1 MKGMIIKLKQQEK
14 EILGE
19 KQKEE
24 KDTKRK
30 IKFNKKIIIYIAIF
44 LVVVYVIYT
53 IYLLIKQPTDI
64 FTLEEGTL
72 YAEETD
78 IGYVIRDEVVV
89 QGENYKNGME
99 KIKSEGEKVAVN
111 EAVFRYYTKNE
122 DSLKSKIAELD
133 TKIQEAMAEED
144 ESLFTSDMKL
154 LENQIDD
161 KLKNISQIT
170 DTSRLEEEKK
180 EIDDLVTK
188 KAKTAGESSPQGSYL
203 RQLINERKGYEN
215 ELNSGAEYV
224 KAPMSGIVSYRVDGL
239 EETLTPNNFSS
250 LNKEYLES
258 LNLSTGKIVA
268 TSDEEGK
275 VIDNFSCYIA
285 AITSSEEAKQAEVGD
300 DVKVRLSNN
309 AEIPAEITNIIKED
323 DGDIII
329 ILEVKK
335 QIEELINYRKITFD
349 LIWWDASG
357 LKVPNEAIV
366 NENDLNYVVR
376 NRAGY
381 LSKILVKV
389 KRQGDNYSIIDSYST
404 EELKELGFSDEE
416 IANYKKI
423 SIYDEIL
430 IHPDLSKVQ

>member
-1 MKGMIIKLKQQEK
+1 MKEQIKKQTEAKTEKKKLNMKKAIILY
-14 EILGE
+14 IALALLA
-19 KQKEE
+19 
-24 KDTKRK
+24 
-30 IKFNKKIIIYIAIF
+30 IYLIYI
-44 LVVVYVIYT
+44 
-53 IYLLIKQPTDI
+53 IYLLIKQPTNV
-64 FTLEEGTL
+64 FTVEEGKL
-72 YAEETD
+72 YKEETD
-78 IGYVIRDEVVV
+78 IGYIIRNEKVVK
-89 QGENYKNGME
+89 GNNYKNGME
-99 KIKSEGEKVAVN
+99 QIISEGEKAAVN
-111 EAVFRYYTKNE
+111 ENIFRYYSTNE
-122 DSLKSKIAELD
+122 DSLKSKIADLD
-133 TKIQEAMAEED
+133 VKIQEAMAEED

-285 AITSSEEAKQAEVGD
+285 TITSSEEAKQAEVGD

-309 AEIPAEITNIIKED
+309 AEISAEITNIVKED

-430 IHPDLSKVQ
+430 IRPDLSKVQ